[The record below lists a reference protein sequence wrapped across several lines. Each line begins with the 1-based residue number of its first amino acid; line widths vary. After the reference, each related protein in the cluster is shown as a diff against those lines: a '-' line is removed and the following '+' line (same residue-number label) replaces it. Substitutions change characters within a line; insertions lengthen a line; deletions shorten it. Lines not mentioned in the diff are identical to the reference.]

1 MRISDWS
8 SDVCSSDLQLLAEY
22 PENATALGLDTGA
35 RAVLKSQ
42 LTDRSPEGRRRLAAA
57 ASGRLAQLKAID
69 TSGLDPQT
77 RIHVEVVRAAHE
89 PPAEGFAFPVGHV
102 VPLSPAR
109 SLRHHPQSRAPQ

>member
-1 MRISDWS
+1 MIYVAARSTRFRGAGGGVRLGAAVEGCAPVRGMAPPAGDAGSELLLSGIAE
-8 SDVCSSDLQLLAEY
+8 QLLAEY

-69 TSGLDPQT
+69 KSGLEIG
-77 RIHVEVVRAAHE
+77 RAHV
-89 PPAEGFAFPVGHV
+89 
-102 VPLSPAR
+102 
-109 SLRHHPQSRAPQ
+109 